1 MNLRRLLAAVFV
13 LAATSATST
22 AEFQQTWIFLRF
34 GQSLGTTAGAD
45 RAIQL
50 MEQAAAL
57 GSRHAL
63 LSDSSHLQAEKA
75 GPEYFA
81 NIARIKA
88 KAAELKMTLVPTVY
102 PTGYGG
108 RYFGFDRML
117 AAGVPVRNAPFI
129 VKGREAQ
136 PDPAAVPSLAN
147 GGFEDVSGA
156 VFRGWASAD
165 AAGRVS
171 ADPTSAHGGK
181 TSLRISAGAP
191 AAAAGATTS
200 PNVTLTQNLAVTPFR
215 SYLVSFWLKTDGV
228 AGGRPTLEAHSNNN
242 RRRHVF
248 RDLTSTATQDWRQY
262 TVLLH
267 TLEASEVRLSLGM
280 RLSGGTAWID
290 DVRVAPVGL
299 INVIRRAR
307 TPVKVTSADGR
318 TVYDEGRDFD
328 RIEDPEFRPNNITR
342 PAPPLRL
349 IPGSRIA
356 DGAMV
361 LVSWYYPPV
370 ILGSQVNLTMNEP
383 KVFELMD
390 YEMQWA
396 AKVWG
401 ATGYM
406 MNVDEIRVAGWEEGD
421 AAPGQILAD
430 FTAKGVDI
438 IRKRAPGA
446 TIYTWSDMYT
456 PHHNARPFSVS
467 GPYYLVNGNYD
478 NAWATLPKDVVI
490 MMWYSRD
497 PAGVKWFADRGH
509 TQVLCGY
516 YDGDMKENVRGWM
529 RNSEGVPG
537 VVGMMYTTWENNF
550 DDMKEF
556 FELVRTYPKWVQ

>member
-1 MNLRRLLAAVFV
+1 MTVRRLVLVAMLT
-13 LAATSATST
+13 LAATATTST
-22 AEFQQTWIFLRF
+22 ADFEQKWIFLRF
-34 GQSLGTTAGAD
+34 GQSLGTMAGAD

-57 GSRHAL
+57 GIRHAL

-75 GPEYFA
+75 GTDYFT
-81 NIARIKA
+81 NINRVKA
-88 KAAELKMTLVPTVY
+88 KAAELKMTLIPTVY

-108 RYFGFDRML
+108 RYFGFDPML
-117 AAGVPVRNAPFI
+117 AAGVPVRNAPFL

-136 PDPAAVPSLAN
+136 PDPSAVPALVN
-147 GGFEDVSGA
+147 GGFEEMTGA
-156 VFRGWASAD
+156 LPRGWSSAD
-165 AAGRVS
+165 AGGRLS
-171 ADPTSAHGGK
+171 ADTVSVHDGRS
-181 TSLRISAGAP
+181 SLKIGATP
-191 AAAAGATTS
+191 AAGGAKAPGS
-200 PNVTLTQNLAVTPFR
+200 VTLTQNLAVTPYR
-215 SYLVSFWLKTDGV
+215 SYLVSFWLKTDG
-228 AGGRPTLEAHSNNN
+228 AANGRPTLEAHSNNN

-248 RDLTSTATQDWRQY
+248 RDLTSAETQDWRQY

-280 RLSGGTAWID
+280 RLSAGTAWID

-299 INVIRRAR
+299 INVIRRDR
-307 TPVKVTSADGR
+307 TPVKVTSADGK
-318 TVYDEGRDFD
+318 TVYEEGRDFE
-328 RIEDPEFRPNNITR
+328 RVVDPNFRPSNSAR

-349 IPGSRIA
+349 TPASRIA
-356 DGAMV
+356 DGSTI
-361 LVSWYYPPV
+361 LVSWFYPPV

-396 AKVWG
+396 ARVWN
-401 ATGYM
+401 APGYF

-421 AAPGQILAD
+421 AAPGQILAE
-430 FTAKGVDI
+430 FTRKGLDI

-456 PHHNARPFSVS
+456 PHHNARPFSQS

-478 NAWATLPKDVVI
+478 NSWATLTKDVVI

-497 PAGVKWFADRGH
+497 PAGVRWFADRGH
-509 TQVLCGY
+509 AQVLCGY
-516 YDGDMKENVRGWM
+516 YDGDMKENIAGWM
-529 RNSEGVPG
+529 RNSEGIPG
-537 VVGMMYTTWENNF
+537 VRGMMYTTWENNF
-550 DDMKEF
+550 EDMKEF
-556 FELVRTYPKWVQ
+556 FQLVATYPKWTP

>member
-1 MNLRRLLAAVFV
+1 MSPRQLFVAVFV
-13 LAATSATST
+13 LAATAVTSS
-22 AEFQQTWIFLRF
+22 AEFEQKWIFLRF

-50 MEQAAAL
+50 LDQAAAL
-57 GSRHAL
+57 GLRHAL
-63 LSDSSHLQAEKA
+63 MSDSSHLQAEKA

-81 NIARIKA
+81 NIARVKA
-88 KAAELKMTLVPTVY
+88 KAAELKMTLIPTVY

-129 VKGREAQ
+129 IKGREGQ
-136 PDPAAVPSLAN
+136 PDPAAVPALAN
-147 GGFEDVSGA
+147 GGFEEMAGGLP
-156 VFRGWASAD
+156 RGWASAD

-171 ADPTSAHGGK
+171 TDTASVREGQS
-181 TSLRISAGAP
+181 SLRISA
-191 AAAAGATTS
+191 AAAAPASGTAVPGT
-200 PNVTLTQNLAVTPFR
+200 VTLTQNLTVTPFR

-228 AGGRPTLEAHSNNN
+228 VNGRPTLEAHSNNN

-280 RLSGGTAWID
+280 RLSGGRAWMD
-290 DVRVAPVGL
+290 DVRLAPVGL
-299 INVIRRAR
+299 INVIRRER
-307 TPVKVTSADGR
+307 TPVKVTSADGK
-318 TVYDEGRDFD
+318 TIYDEGRDFE
-328 RIEDPEFRPNNITR
+328 RIEDPDFRPNNIAR
-342 PAPPLRL
+342 SAPPLRL
-349 IPGSRIA
+349 TPASRIP
-356 DGAMV
+356 DGATV

-390 YEMQWA
+390 YEMEWA
-396 AKVWG
+396 AKVWN
-401 ATGYM
+401 APGYM

-430 FTAKGVDI
+430 FTQKAVAI
-438 IRKRAPGA
+438 VRKRAPGA

-456 PHHNARPFSVS
+456 PHHNARPFSQS
-467 GPYYLVNGNYD
+467 GSYYLVNGNYD
-478 NAWATLPKDVVI
+478 NSWTTLPKEVVI

-497 PAGVKWFADRGH
+497 PAGVRWFADRGH

-516 YDGDMKENVRGWM
+516 YDGDMKANVIGWM
-529 RNSEGVPG
+529 RNSERVPG
-537 VVGMMYTTWENNF
+537 VRGMMYTTWENNF
-550 DDMKEF
+550 DDMKQF

>member
-1 MNLRRLLAAVFV
+1 VAVLT
-13 LAATSATST
+13 LAATATAST
-22 AEFQQTWIFLRF
+22 ADFEQKWIFLRF
-34 GQSLGTTAGAD
+34 GQSLGSTAGAD

-50 MEQAAAL
+50 LEQAAAL
-57 GSRHAL
+57 GLRHAL

-81 NIARIKA
+81 NIARVKA
-88 KAAELKMTLVPTVY
+88 KAADLKMTLIPTVF

-108 RYFGFDRML
+108 RYFGFDPML

-136 PDPAAVPSLAN
+136 PDPSAVPVLVN
-147 GGFEDVSGA
+147 GGFEDAAAGVPA
-156 VFRGWASAD
+156 GWERVIVPAGGD
-165 AAGRVS
+165 AATRLV
-171 ADPTSAHGGK
+171 ADRTTITEGK
-181 TSLRISAGAP
+181 ASVRIAGP
-191 AAAAGATTS
+191 AAAGSGSGTPS
-200 PNVTLTQNLAVTPFR
+200 VTLLQTLRVTPFR
-215 SYLVSFWLKTDGV
+215 SYLVSFWLKTEGV
-228 AGGRPTLEAHSNNN
+228 VDGRPTLEAHSNNN

-248 RDLTSTATQDWRQY
+248 RDLTSAATQDWRQY

-280 RLSGGTAWID
+280 RISRGTAWID
-290 DVRVAPVGL
+290 DVRLTPVGL
-299 INVIRRAR
+299 INVIRRDR
-307 TPVKVTSADGR
+307 TPVKVTSADG
-318 TVYDEGRDFD
+318 TIAYEEGRDFE
-328 RIEDPEFRPNNITR
+328 RIVDPAFRPSNIAR

-349 IPGSRIA
+349 TPASRIK
-356 DGAMV
+356 DGSTV
-361 LVSWYYPPV
+361 LVSWFYPPV

-401 ATGYM
+401 AAGYM

-430 FTAKGVDI
+430 FTQKGLDI

-456 PHHNARPFSVS
+456 PHHNARPFSQS

-478 NAWATLPKDVVI
+478 NSWTTLSKDVAI

-497 PAGVKWFADRGH
+497 PAGVRWFADRGH

-516 YDGDMKENVRGWM
+516 YDGDMKANVLGWM

-537 VVGMMYTTWENNF
+537 VKGMMYTTWENNF

-556 FELVRTYPKWVQ
+556 FELVRTYPAWVK